1 MTADSGLTPAAEVA
15 KLRAMHTLSTVRKV
29 SLTGSSF
36 ASMFLLG
43 VGLAVI
49 GAAAPAI
56 GLRAAQV
63 SVLLTVQ
70 NAGFVASIL
79 LFGYLCDIRSK
90 TRILALATTIVAVTY
105 FSLYRSPSFL
115 LNAFIMMGIGIGLGG
130 IEAVTDPMLFEMHT
144 RRRAL
149 AISVNHLFVT
159 LGSLIITVYLMFL
172 QLDWRRSMEQAAVAA
187 AVLAVIFALSYGAPR
202 EHSRRLTPR
211 ERLGVVGREP
221 KVAIMFTAM
230 VCGYGMQ
237 VATIGLIPTFLIDYR
252 GFEPV
257 PANLALAIF
266 IGGIAV
272 GRILIASL
280 TREDRMIRNLRLLF
294 AGATVCMALI
304 YFVDMGM
311 FVYPLLFVSGLMIS
325 SLLPLIV
332 TYTGLALPESTGTAI
347 AAVKVAIPAGGLVIP
362 FIMSIVAEAASEPVS
377 FVIPALAG
385 IAGSLLLALQRQRLS
400 APATAE
406 PR

>member
-1 MTADSGLTPAAEVA
+1 M
-15 KLRAMHTLSTVRKV
+15 RTLSTIRKA
-29 SLTGSSF
+29 SLTGGSF

-70 NAGFVASIL
+70 NAGFVASVL
-79 LFGYLCDIRSK
+79 FFGYLSDIRSK
-90 TRILALATTIVAVTY
+90 SRILAVALVIAAVAY
-105 FSLYRSPSFL
+105 FSLYRSPGFL

-130 IEAVTDPMLFEMHT
+130 VEAVTDPMLFEIYT

-149 AISVNHLFVT
+149 AVSVNHLFVT

-187 AVLAVIFALSYGAPR
+187 AVLAVIFALSYLAPR
-202 EHSRRLTPR
+202 EHTRHLTPR
-211 ERLGVVGREP
+211 ERLGILGREP
-221 KVAIMFTAM
+221 RVAVMFSAM
-230 VCGYGMQ
+230 ICGYGMQ
-237 VATIGLIPTFLIDYR
+237 VATIGLVPTFLIDYR
-252 GFEPV
+252 GFDAV
-257 PANLALAIF
+257 PANLGLAIF

-272 GRILIASL
+272 GRVLIASI
-280 TREDRMIRNLRLLF
+280 TREQQMIRNLRLLF
-294 AGATVCMALI
+294 AGATVCMAMI
-304 YFVDMGM
+304 YFVDVGV

-332 TYTGLALPESTGTAI
+332 TYTGLVLPTMTGTAI

-362 FIMSIVAEAASEPVS
+362 FIMSIVAEAINEPVS
-377 FVIPALAG
+377 LAIPALAG
-385 IAGSLLLALQRQRLS
+385 IAGSLLLSLQRRRLT
-400 APATAE
+400 APASAK
-406 PR
+406 

>member
-1 MTADSGLTPAAEVA
+1 
-15 KLRAMHTLSTVRKV
+15 MHTLSTVRKV

-70 NAGFVASIL
+70 NAGFVASVL
-79 LFGYLCDIRSK
+79 LFGYLSDVRSK
-90 TRILALATTIVAVTY
+90 TRILALAATIVAVTY

-172 QLDWRRSMEQAAVAA
+172 QLDWRQSMEQAAVAA
-187 AVLAVIFALSYGAPR
+187 AVLAVIFALSYVAPR
-202 EHSRRLTPR
+202 EQSRRLTPR
-211 ERLGVVGREP
+211 ERLGIVGREP
-221 KVAIMFTAM
+221 KVAVMFAAM
-230 VCGYGMQ
+230 ICGYGMQ
-237 VATIGLIPTFLIDYR
+237 VATIGLVPTFLIDYR
-252 GFEPV
+252 GFDPV
-257 PANLALAIF
+257 PANLGLAIF

-272 GRILIASL
+272 GRVLIASL
-280 TREDRMIRNLRLLF
+280 TREERMIRNLRLLF

-304 YFVDMGM
+304 YFVDIGM
-311 FVYPLLFVSGLMIS
+311 FVYPLLFVAGLMIS

-332 TYTGLALPESTGTAI
+332 TYTGLAFPAMTGTAI

-362 FIMSIVAEAASEPVS
+362 FIMSIVAETINEPVS
-377 FVIPALAG
+377 LVVPALSG
-385 IAGSLLLALQRQRLS
+385 VAGSILLALQRRRLA
-400 APATAE
+400 APAPAE
-406 PR
+406 QG